1 MKYREQLKEKKPI
14 FLLYTADFLG
24 RRQNLIVATTFRVR
38 LKKAC
43 VRAIHNDLIEYLPDI
58 CADKLQQLRLFRRDF
73 ERLPLTELSRNLRY
87 AEITICE
94 DGKEIA

>member
-1 MKYREQLKEKKPI
+1 MKHHEQMKEKKPI

-24 RRQNLIVATTFRVR
+24 RRQNLIVATTFRGR
-38 LKKAC
+38 LKKVC
-43 VRAIHNDLIEYLPDI
+43 VRAIHSDLIEYLPDI
-58 CADKLQQLRLFRRDF
+58 CADKVQQVRLFRRDF
-73 ERLPLTELSRNLRY
+73 EQLPLTELSRNLRY